1 MESLENRMERL
12 TPEQR
17 MEVEDFVDFLLLKN
31 NFRQN
36 PPAVPSPSPI
46 LMNAPPV
53 LSAEPVPA
61 VPATQMQDP
70 HIHEEPHLPEGGF
83 DPEPSPIQEIADS
96 CEDGYMDYGT
106 FEQAAIPAAGPEKSV
121 KRKVIAREA
130 EEKSGHLL
138 DWVD

>member
-1 MESLENRMERL
+1 MEPLESRMARL

-36 PPAVPSPSPI
+36 PPAVPSPAPI

-61 VPATQMQDP
+61 VPAMQMENP
-70 HIHEEPHLPEGGF
+70 LIHEEPHLPESGH
-83 DPEPSPIQEIADS
+83 DPGPFSLQEIADS
-96 CEDGYMDYGT
+96 GEDGYMDYGKY
-106 FEQAAIPAAGPEKSV
+106 EQVAIPAAGSEKSV

-130 EEKSGHLL
+130 EGKSRHLL